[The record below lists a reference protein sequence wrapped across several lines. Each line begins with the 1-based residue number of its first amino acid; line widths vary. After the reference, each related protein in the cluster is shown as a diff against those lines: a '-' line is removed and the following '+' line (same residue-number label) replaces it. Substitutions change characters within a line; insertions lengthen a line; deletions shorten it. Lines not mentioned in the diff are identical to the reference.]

1 MNAPATDMATLL
13 DGGSALG
20 LTQGVNLF
28 ISVLPELPD
37 AIVAIFDYSGNDP
50 EQNFEYWR
58 PSVQVRV
65 RSAREDYEIAYQ
77 LAMSIKALLVAA
89 HNVTIGDTRY
99 IGIWSKGDIIALGR
113 DGNQRTELS
122 MNFQIHRTTVT

>member
-1 MNAPATDMATLL
+1 MNAPATDIATIL

-20 LTQGVNLF
+20 LTAGTNLF
-28 ISVLPELPD
+28 VSILPESPD

-65 RSAREDYEIAYQ
+65 RGAREDYETPYQ
-77 LAMSIKALLVAA
+77 LAMDIRALLVASYNITVDGA
-89 HNVTIGDTRY
+89 RY
-99 IGIWSKGDIIALGR
+99 IGIWAKGDIMSLGR
-113 DGNQRTELS
+113 DANERPELS
-122 MNFQIHRTTVT
+122 INFSIHRTTT